1 MSRRLSRGK
10 GVASGRGK
18 GVRREV
24 PLCGRGLLVLMTLM
38 NQFIIFC
45 QRAIV
50 ISPKIALSED
60 TITGKKIGQNVGT
73 VRIV

>member
-1 MSRRLSRGK
+1 VWERSLGPDDFDEP
-10 GVASGRGK
+10 V
-18 GVRREV
+18 
-24 PLCGRGLLVLMTLM
+24 
-38 NQFIIFC
+38 IIFRH
-45 QRAIV
+45 RAIV